1 MCSSVSNR
9 SSPLSTKPRIALAPF
24 SIPSQHSLRVAAP
37 LSDSVKV
44 KFSATPPPSVTAVMT
59 GVAGVLAHTQSVA
72 TEPENWSPTQ

>member
-1 MCSSVSNR
+1 MCSGVSKT
-9 SSPLSTKPRIALAPF
+9 SSPHNTQPYMSTRPPDPLAP
-24 SIPSQHSLRVAAP
+24 SLRVVAP

-44 KFSATPPPSVTAVMT
+44 KLSATPPPSVTAVMT